1 MHVKY
6 YKLNYQIFQ
15 VKNDAE
21 SYGSNSICVDRI
33 RSLSSVSCGT
43 YTTGSVLPLCV
54 AQETFTINGTNQYV
68 VYLEGM
74 KNRTCF

>member
-1 MHVKY
+1 VHVKY
-6 YKLNYQIFQ
+6 HKLNYQIFQ
-15 VKNDAE
+15 LKNDVE
-21 SYGSNSICVDRI
+21 SYGSNSICVNGI

-54 AQETFTINGTNQYV
+54 AQEAFAINGTNQDV

-74 KNRTCF
+74 KNITSC